1 MINKDLMDVVSVCRH
16 RLVEQWLLFSEAVK
30 TEAEREERL
39 TLDVKSILF
48 SSFCPLRE
56 KKTKQKQ
63 ITSLVQEHQ
72 HALVRT
78 KTPM

>member
-1 MINKDLMDVVSVCRH
+1 MINKDLMDVVRVCRH

-30 TEAEREERL
+30 TKAEREERL
-39 TLDVKSILF
+39 TLDVKSIF
-48 SSFCPLRE
+48 FFFFCPLRE
-56 KKTKQKQ
+56 KKQ

-78 KTPM
+78 KTQRGNL